1 MTTPEPDQVAEV
13 LARVAGEHQHQWV
26 IFKDWPQSGCTCG
39 ARDRAV
45 VDVNSSE
52 ISAAEHRAHL
62 AAAQAAAL
70 RASGLVVEGTE
81 VEEWGV
87 QKRAYPLGEAC
98 RLYGDDEARARWAAG
113 LVIGSGAYPIRRTR
127 TRYPDRVTEWVAV
140 DEGGE

>member
-1 MTTPEPDQVAEV
+1 MTTTPEPDQVAEV
-13 LARVAGEHQHQWV
+13 LARVAGEHRHQWA

-62 AAAQAAAL
+62 AAEQAAAL
-70 RASGLVVEGTE
+70 RAAGLVVEGTE
-81 VEEWGV
+81 VEEWETRSVWRG
-87 QKRAYPLGEAC
+87 C
-98 RLYGDDEARARWAAG
+98 RCGHPGAG
-113 LVIGSGAYPIRRTR
+113 CYCSSSTERTGRRRTR
-127 TRYPDRVTEWVAV
+127 TRYPDRVTEWVSV